1 MPVSK
6 NPQHV
11 FNKTVS
17 DIVDE
22 LFNIQLSKYVNI
34 KEMIDSSIR
43 NKIIVSEKTY
53 HPGNTRPKIK
63 VANNQRNI
71 INNLIILQGIFTYK
85 DVKKIIESNNVRKEK
100 AKFLQYLLYEGLTIT
115 EVSLIHENANTFF
128 ELLLGDDSLYDV
140 RLPLP
145 FDNLPQI
152 AIPEM
157 ESVLQALAVK
167 NLSFSTSNS
176 MLAYYLNGELGKA
189 WEVSKDTD
197 FEEELLQSLK
207 FMIQKEYHDS
217 IEFNLLLDSLR

>member
-115 EVSLIHENANTFF
+115 EVSLIHENANKFF

-176 MLAYYLNGELGKA
+176 MLAYYLNGELDKA
-189 WEVSKDTD
+189 WEVSKDTS

-207 FMIQKEYHDS
+207 FMIQKEYHDN